1 MASITVM
8 FIITIIAFTIR
19 GAEITTTEK
28 DLTTISPGILYRC
41 PALVSTEY
49 QVTLV
54 NSDTVS
60 TTGCAYLMYTE
71 GYVIEQSYM
80 VWIGTEEYEGEDC
93 HDLRMK
99 YYSFSCLTKNLVL
112 TKDRYEGLML
122 LRIYED
128 DYNKTG
134 TPAYK
139 CALYEELSA
148 NRSSF
153 RFAISQNA
161 SCKGLLD
168 VLSPP
173 PNTMFTEFNTGA
185 TLITFNS
192 KQANAVNNVRK
203 RRHALSDIIGGDR
216 GHGSVM
222 FLQSSQSNLNGKDDS
237 TNTSTTTD
245 DKNMLRQSLK
255 LENIN

>member
-1 MASITVM
+1 MASIIVM

-19 GAEITTTEK
+19 GAEITITEK
-28 DLTTISPGILYRC
+28 DLTTTSQGILYRC
-41 PALVSTEY
+41 PALISTEY

-54 NSDTVS
+54 NSVTVS

-71 GYVIEQSYM
+71 GDVIKQSYM
-80 VWIGTEEYEGEDC
+80 VWFGTEEYGGEDC
-93 HDLRMK
+93 HDLRMS

-122 LRIYED
+122 LRIREE
-128 DYNKTG
+128 DYNESG
-134 TPAYK
+134 TSDYK
-139 CALYEELSA
+139 CALYEGLSA

-161 SCKGLLD
+161 SCTGLLD
-168 VLSPP
+168 VLYPP
-173 PNTMFTEFNTGA
+173 PNMMFTEFNKEA

-192 KQANAVNNVRK
+192 KQANVDNNVRK
-203 RRHALSDIIGGDR
+203 RRHGLSDIIGGNR

-222 FLQSSQSNLNGKDDS
+222 FLQS

-245 DKNMLRQSLK
+245 DKSMLRQSLK